1 MGPGTGQGAHL
12 TANIASGA
20 PMPGDEFV
28 DRALRLAGA
37 RTSDLVCVAGP
48 GALPAML
55 RLCRYGFENAE
66 CAWRATCAVADRP
79 RDLLLL
85 AGESNAQALARTVRL
100 VSRVLRDGG
109 LLVAQLAAADHASVI
124 APALA
129 SVGRCAVAIG
139 DLRGLAAIRVLKRG
153 RWEPAAFAA
162 SGRSLCC

>member
-1 MGPGTGQGAHL
+1 MGPGADQGVHL
-12 TANIASGA
+12 TPDVPSSPPIA
-20 PMPGDEFV
+20 GDEFV

-37 RTSDLVCVAGP
+37 RTSDLICVAGP

-124 APALA
+124 APALT
-129 SVGRCAVAIG
+129 SIGRCAVAIG
-139 DLRGLAAIRVLKRG
+139 GLRDLAAIRVIRPWDPMMSG
-153 RWEPAAFAA
+153 A

>member
-1 MGPGTGQGAHL
+1 MGPGSGQGAQL
-12 TANIASGA
+12 TAGVSFTP
-20 PMPGDEFV
+20 PMSGDEFV

-37 RTSDLVCVAGP
+37 KTSDLICVAGP

-109 LLVAQLAAADHASVI
+109 LLVAQLTAADHAAVI

-129 SVGRCAVAIG
+129 SVGRCSIAIG
-139 DLRGLAAIRVLKRG
+139 ELRDLVAVRVL
-153 RWEPAAFAA
+153 RWEPMTLAA
-162 SGRSLCC
+162 SGRNPCC